1 MNSMEKHEMFRN
13 MSQELFDS
21 FKYMYNVGHTGIFET
36 IAKVV
41 KYAIAGLLGYISYD
55 QYDVNTTISV
65 LSGISAFC
73 IAFRNKLIGLIPSI
87 IGSVKMTKKVFSS
100 AKGATE
106 ISTLLEGSRK
116 ALELDI
122 IAKTANM
129 KSYQHDNR
137 N

>member
-21 FKYMYNVGHTGIFET
+21 FKYMYNVGHTGVFET
-36 IAKVV
+36 IAKIV
-41 KYAIAGLLGYISYD
+41 KYAIAGLLCYISYD
-55 QYDVNTTISV
+55 QYDANTTISV

-87 IGSVKMTKKVFSS
+87 IGSVKMTEKVFSS
-100 AKGATE
+100 KKGATE
-106 ISTLLEGSRK
+106 ISTLLEGTRK

-122 IAKTANM
+122 IAKTAEL
-129 KSYQHDNR
+129 KK
-137 N
+137 